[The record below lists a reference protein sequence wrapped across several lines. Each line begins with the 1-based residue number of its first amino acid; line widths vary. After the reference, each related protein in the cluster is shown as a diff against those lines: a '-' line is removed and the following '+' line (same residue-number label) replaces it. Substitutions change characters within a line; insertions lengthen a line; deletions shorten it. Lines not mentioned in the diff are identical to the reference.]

1 MKSLIKMAGLAGIL
15 ALGSV
20 VTVSSLQAAQ
30 PAQPV
35 QSLREGQGL
44 VTKLGPD
51 TSAITYWSSE
61 ADGWHV
67 VTTVDTVIGQGGPA
81 EQHAVV
87 RFAAVLRPG
96 QSQTVSVPA
105 AVDQA
110 SPTLRI
116 ERVADHI
123 DVTQVAAPSN

>member
-20 VTVSSLQAAQ
+20 ATVSSLQAAQ
-30 PAQPV
+30 PAQP
-35 QSLREGQGL
+35 LREGQAL

-51 TSAITYWSSE
+51 ASAITYWSSE

>member
-20 VTVSSLQAAQ
+20 ATVSSLQAAQ
-30 PAQPV
+30 PAQP
-35 QSLREGQGL
+35 LREGQAL

-51 TSAITYWSSE
+51 ASAITYWSSE

-87 RFAAVLRPG
+87 RFAAVLGPG

>member
-20 VTVSSLQAAQ
+20 ATVSSLQAAQ
-30 PAQPV
+30 PAQP
-35 QSLREGQGL
+35 LREGQAL
-44 VTKLGPD
+44 LTKLGPD
-51 TSAITYWSSE
+51 ASAITYWSSE